1 MVEKGSIQNGLED
14 VKVNVKL
21 KLAALWTATLFVWV
35 YVDIITF
42 YKPGFIEDILAGKVW
57 QFDISQTWALGALAL
72 MTVPV
77 VMIFLSLA
85 LPARVNRMVT
95 MFVAGIYVLVSIGN
109 SVGETWAYIWLGSAT
124 EVVLLSLIIWHAWK
138 WPTTAGAR

>member
-35 YVDIITF
+35 YVDIISF